1 MNAPAIV
8 WTPLEPGQLAA
19 MRISAAISALSGL
32 AVAFGV
38 DVALFFEAKTPL
50 GLVTVP
56 AALLLLYYALVTP
69 GRRFRR
75 WGYATTEDELHVA
88 HGVIVHTETSVAFHR
103 VQHIDVAQG
112 PIERLCGVW
121 ELVLNTSGTLNSQ
134 IKLPGL
140 SRTTAEALRDEIRRH
155 IRADRE

>member
-75 WGYATTEDELHVA
+75 WGYATTED
-88 HGVIVHTETSVAFHR
+88 
-103 VQHIDVAQG
+103 
-112 PIERLCGVW
+112 
-121 ELVLNTSGTLNSQ
+121 
-134 IKLPGL
+134 
-140 SRTTAEALRDEIRRH
+140 
-155 IRADRE
+155 